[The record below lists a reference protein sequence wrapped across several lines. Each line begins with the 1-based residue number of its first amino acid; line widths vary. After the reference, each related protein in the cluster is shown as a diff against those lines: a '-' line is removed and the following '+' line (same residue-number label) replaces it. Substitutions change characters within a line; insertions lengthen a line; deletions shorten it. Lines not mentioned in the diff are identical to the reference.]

1 MFIQTEAMP
10 DPTRMK
16 FFPGEP
22 VLPPGYGNGQG
33 AAVAEFPDEE
43 SADRSPLARRLFAID
58 GVDAVTLYDSF
69 VTVTREDGFDWQGL
83 KPRVLGAIMDHY
95 TARDPVI
102 LDGAQP
108 AAEMT
113 LEYPYEDDPAD
124 AQIIA
129 QIHELMDSRIRP
141 AAQQMGGDVLY
152 TGFRDGTLYVNFAG
166 PTGALAGGMTNLF
179 AHFISEVTAV
189 KDYRDATPKPGLD
202 TEEGRAVQKV
212 LDERINPAVAGH
224 GGHVQLI
231 DVRDQTAFLRFGGGC
246 QGCGAADV
254 TLKQG
259 VEVEIKSAVP
269 AITRVLDVTDHA
281 AGTNPY
287 YSA

>member
-16 FFPGEP
+16 FFPGES
-22 VLPPGYGNGQG
+22 VLPTGM
-33 AAVAEFPDEE
+33 AEFPDEE
-43 SADRSPLARRLFAID
+43 SAERSPLARRLFEIE

-69 VTVTREDGFDWQGL
+69 VTVTREDGVDWQVL
-83 KPRVLGAIMDHY
+83 KPMILGAIMDHY
-95 TARDPVI
+95 TSGEPAV
-102 LDGAQP
+102 LDGAVET
-108 AAEMT
+108 AEA

-124 AQIIA
+124 AETIKR
-129 QIHELMDSRIRP
+129 IHELMESRIRP

-152 TGFRDGTLYVNFAG
+152 KGFHEGVFYVQFVG
-166 PTGALAGGMTNLF
+166 PTRALAGGMANLF
-179 AHFISEVTAV
+179 AHFIPEVKSV
-189 KDYRDATPKPGLD
+189 KDYRDAIPKPGLD
-202 TEEGRAVQKV
+202 TEEGRAVQHV
-212 LDERINPAVAGH
+212 LEERINPAVAGH

-231 DVRDQTAFLRFGGGC
+231 DVRDRTVFLRFEGGC

-259 VEVEIKSAVP
+259 VEVEIMSAVP
-269 AITRVLDVTDHA
+269 TITRVLDVTDHA